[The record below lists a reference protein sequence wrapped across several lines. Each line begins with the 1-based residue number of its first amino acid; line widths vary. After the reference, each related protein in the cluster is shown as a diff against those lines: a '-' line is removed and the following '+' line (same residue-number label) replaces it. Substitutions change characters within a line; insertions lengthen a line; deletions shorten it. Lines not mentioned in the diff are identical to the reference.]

1 MSELSKQEI
10 FDRAREAFIASL
22 KLDDK
27 AIDEILEFNKDL
39 HTHTCEEL
47 FRVLR

>member
-1 MSELSKQEI
+1 MTELSKQEI
-10 FDRAREAFIASL
+10 FDRVREAFMASS

-27 AIDEILEFNKDL
+27 AIDEILEFNRDL

-47 FRVLR
+47 FRVIR